1 MHLSPKKIKA
11 GGNVKLEKQL
21 IEYCS
26 PTLASLKTASLFRL
40 SFSAKNE
47 LDAQIERW
55 NRQLSE
61 KGISVILLKQWDKN
75 ALVYVCRKSHL
86 ELDLKKEGV
95 SEFLHRYGYEQSDV
109 EYTLERLKS
118 RLKESEE
125 FPHEIGVFLGYPLG
139 DVIGFIENAGKNSKC
154 TGCWKVYCNECEA
167 QKMFARFKK
176 CKDIYERLWNQGRT
190 IWQLTVA
197 A

>member
-1 MHLSPKKIKA
+1 MS
-11 GGNVKLEKQL
+11 LEKNL
-21 IEYCS
+21 IEFCS
-26 PTLASLKTASLFRL
+26 PTLASLKTGSLFKI
-40 SFSAKNE
+40 SVVKEQE
-47 LDAQIERW
+47 LEEQIENW
-55 NRQLSE
+55 NIQLSD
-61 KGISVILLKQWDKN
+61 KGLFLIVLKHWDDN

-86 ELDLKKEGV
+86 QADLDRQDIRT
-95 SEFLHRYGYEQSDV
+95 FLQGYGYQEMKLENV
-109 EYTLERLKS
+109 LERLKS
-118 RLKESEE
+118 RLKAEE

-176 CKDIYERLWNQGRT
+176 CRDVYERLWKQGRS
-190 IWQLTVA
+190 IFQLTVA

>member
-1 MHLSPKKIKA
+1 M
-11 GGNVKLEKQL
+11 EKQL

-40 SFSAKNE
+40 SFCTKSE
-47 LDAQIERW
+47 LYAQIAQW
-55 NRQLSE
+55 NAQLNQ
-61 KGISVILLKQWDKN
+61 KGISVIVLKQWDKN
-75 ALVYVCRKSHL
+75 ALIYVCRKSHL

-95 SEFLHRYGYEQSDV
+95 FEFLHTYGYERVDV
-109 EYTLERLKS
+109 EYTLERLKD
-118 RLKESEE
+118 RLEQSDA

-139 DVIGFIENAGKNSKC
+139 DVIGFIKNAGKNSKC

-167 QKMFARFKK
+167 QKLFARFKK
-176 CKDIYERLWNQGRT
+176 CKDIYERLWNQGRS